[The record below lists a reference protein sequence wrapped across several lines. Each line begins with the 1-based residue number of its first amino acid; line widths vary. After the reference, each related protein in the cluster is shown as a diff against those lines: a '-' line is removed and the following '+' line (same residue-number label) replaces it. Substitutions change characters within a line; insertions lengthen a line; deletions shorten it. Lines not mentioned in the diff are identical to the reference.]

1 MWILSKLRT
10 GYFLNEYLCSIGVVG
25 KPYCKCGEIESCE
38 HYLMEC
44 EEVQDLRERLKVKM
58 WQLTGKGLWTMEAF
72 LAVTNKDEYEQE
84 RFIINDMLEEFL
96 ERSGRRTKTA

>member
-1 MWILSKLRT
+1 M
-10 GYFLNEYLCSIGVVG
+10 G

-58 WQLTGKGLWTMEAF
+58 WQLTGKDLWTMEEF
-72 LAVTNKDEYEQE
+72 LAVTNKDEYEHE
-84 RFIINDMLEEFL
+84 RFIINDTLEEFL
-96 ERSGRRTKTA
+96 ERSGRLTKTA